1 MCIEKTLKKIKNSKK
16 LTDNSLVVEFLNIQQ
31 LYDIDMDTHLY
42 KGDNVCIIL
51 SPIDN
56 LIKLEFKPISKK
68 KEEKQAE
75 RLDILIDTFNKQKSK
90 QVFNKKV
97 NATALILGQII
108 IDWRVLKESSYFEI
122 KAGELTL
129 NIEY

>member
-16 LTDNSLVVEFLNIQQ
+16 LSDNSLVVEFLNIQQ

-42 KGDNVCIIL
+42 EGDNVCVIL
-51 SPIDN
+51 SPLDK
-56 LIKLEFKPISKK
+56 LIKLEFKDISKK
-68 KEEKQAE
+68 KDEKQAK
-75 RLDILIDTFNKQKSK
+75 RLDILIDIFNKQESEYI
-90 QVFNKKV
+90 FDKKV

-108 IDWRVLKESSYFEI
+108 IDWKILKESSYFEI

>member
-16 LTDNSLVVEFLNIQQ
+16 LTDNSLVVELLNIQQ

-75 RLDILIDTFNKQKSK
+75 RLDRLIDTFNKQKSK